1 MVPARD
7 ATFDLGQARAR
18 MDPEVPRPADRHP
31 ARRLVRP
38 ALLALALF
46 ALSRLVRGHDLRQ
59 ALSLI
64 RHVGW
69 PLLLVLL
76 PTLVGMSLDVTGWRL
91 ILRALGSRVRW
102 GPLLSLRL
110 SAEAVVLLLPGGSV
124 AGEAAKA
131 AMLTK
136 RTSVSFPTAFAS
148 LALTKAYLFATD
160 GVYLALAAVW
170 AAVDTTLLPGHPT
183 HLPAIAAGISAL
195 VLTGGSGAFLAL
207 LHRASLATRLAR
219 ALQRVPIAR
228 FRRWI
233 AARERGFQE
242 IDATARAFFAAPVSF
257 KTRVF
262 LCFLLEWLVEG
273 AETIL
278 IVRCLGL
285 PLPLGPILALDALG
299 SLLRV
304 VAFFVPAGL
313 GVQDA
318 ALILLLRQ
326 MGVPNPL
333 AAGAAV
339 VLVKRAKEVVW
350 IAIGSLLLMAYQRP
364 GTSGRAK

>member
-1 MVPARD
+1 
-7 ATFDLGQARAR
+7 
-18 MDPEVPRPADRHP
+18 MDPEVPDHQERSAL
-31 ARRLVRP
+31 RRLVRP
-38 ALLALALF
+38 ALLVVALL
-46 ALSRLVRGHDLRQ
+46 ALSRLIRGHDLRQ

-64 RHVGW
+64 RNVGW

-76 PTLVGMSLDVTGWRL
+76 PTLIAMALDVTGWRM
-91 ILRALGSRVRW
+91 ILRALGAAVRW
-102 GPLLSLRL
+102 WPLLGLRL
-110 SAEAVVLLLPGGSV
+110 SVEAVVLMVPGGSV

-131 AMLTK
+131 AMLTR
-136 RTSVSFPTAFAS
+136 RTSVSLPAAVAS
-148 LALTKAYLFATD
+148 LAVTKAYLFATD

-170 AAVDTTLLPGHPT
+170 AAIDINLLPGHPT
-183 HLPAIAAGISAL
+183 RIPAIAAGISA
-195 VLTGGSGAFLAL
+195 VVMVGGSVTFLAL

-228 FRRWI
+228 FRHWI
-233 AARERGFQE
+233 AERERSFME
-242 IDATARAFFAAPVSF
+242 IDATAGAFFAAPASY
-257 KTRVF
+257 KARVF
-262 LCFLLEWLVEG
+262 LLFLIEWLVEG
-273 AETIL
+273 AETVL

-333 AAGAAV
+333 AAGAAL
-339 VLVKRAKEVVW
+339 VLIKRAKELVW
-350 IAIGSLLLMAYQRP
+350 VAIGSLLLVGYKGPRP
-364 GTSGRAK
+364 ASAAK